1 MELAWQKVFM
11 VPSKLCLNPLCGY
24 YLFSLHYHWLLVH
37 ACSNNLCYHLC
48 LGNFQFLI
56 WRVLI
61 DGYFSVL
68 LILCGM
74 SVYLNL
80 FSLVVIILFITW
92 RNTESYIFCGAREL
106 LDYTDDNIPLVE
118 TDLDIMQ
125 KDSGLSNKEVFVDGI
140 SVSQTKNL
148 DSEVSIGKHMVEDGN
163 ADPSPTIELV
173 HNSDIQSPKLALKLA
188 FTLPTSCYATMAVRE
203 LLKSS
208 TSVCAKP
215 LMILFKYYKC
225 NFWCIYA

>member
-1 MELAWQKVFM
+1 M
-11 VPSKLCLNPLCGY
+11 
-24 YLFSLHYHWLLVH
+24 
-37 ACSNNLCYHLC
+37 
-48 LGNFQFLI
+48 
-56 WRVLI
+56 LI

-163 ADPSPTIELV
+163 VDPSPTIELV

-225 NFWCIYA
+225 NF